1 MPFRRRKRG
10 TGFDNPAPR
19 FRPLHFNGKTVCT
32 GASADGR
39 FCGGS
44 APAPRTIEDVI
55 NLLKEK
61 YLKEGEQALCN
72 DNDWQMY
79 VADDEWFLTTA
90 CCITAPPEF
99 DEETDEEIIPD
110 FAGYLALKE
119 EVKEAEQIRKSVYNI
134 LRQEQREQQPRRA
147 QDMER

>member
-1 MPFRRRKRG
+1 MKQNVR
-10 TGFDNPAPR
+10 
-19 FRPLHFNGKTVCT
+19 C
-32 GASADGR
+32 
-39 FCGGS
+39 
-44 APAPRTIEDVI
+44 TIEDVI

-72 DNDWQMY
+72 DNDWQIY

-110 FAGYLALKE
+110 FAVENGMDGSVLPEILQDVIINALEQKKDATNE
-119 EVKEAEQIRKSVYNI
+119 ELLKALNFYMDRDAFMSF
-134 LRQEQREQQPRRA
+134 
-147 QDMER
+147 

>member
-1 MPFRRRKRG
+1 MKQNVR
-10 TGFDNPAPR
+10 
-19 FRPLHFNGKTVCT
+19 C
-32 GASADGR
+32 
-39 FCGGS
+39 
-44 APAPRTIEDVI
+44 TIEDVI

-110 FAGYLALKE
+110 FAVENGMDGSVLPEILQDVIINALEQKKDATNE
-119 EVKEAEQIRKSVYNI
+119 ELLKALNFYMDRDAFIDRKSVV
-134 LRQEQREQQPRRA
+134 
-147 QDMER
+147 